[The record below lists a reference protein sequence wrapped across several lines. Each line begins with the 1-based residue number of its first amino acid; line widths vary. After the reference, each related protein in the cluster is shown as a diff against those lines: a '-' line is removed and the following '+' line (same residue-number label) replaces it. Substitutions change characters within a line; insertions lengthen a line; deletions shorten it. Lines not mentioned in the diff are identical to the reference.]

1 VHALRWTLSEALAAA
16 EASPGELRQQIGL
29 AIGVPV
35 VVVQSDGRPAKAG
48 EAARVAAGLAGLPA
62 VTIAAGMTH
71 ADPAGFDVDSDD
83 PEPLVSAVLAH
94 PTAAVVAAQVLRVNE
109 RLPAA
114 DGLVVESL
122 AYATLQSG
130 PEHQAWLARRG
141 RKVRNDLDRPR
152 LQLIDPGGP
161 DGTDGPLELVLD
173 RPRLHNLMDS
183 AMRDQ
188 LADAL
193 RTVAAIDPPRRLLW
207 RANGPSFCA
216 GGDPAEFGS
225 VADPAAAHTIRSSAG
240 PAALLASISDR
251 VSVVIEGPAVGAGIE
266 LAAFCA
272 DVTAG
277 PGARFALPELAMGLI
292 PGAGGTV
299 SIPLRIGR
307 QRTLQWLLL
316 GSEID
321 PPTAQAWGLVDRLR

>member
-1 VHALRWTLSEALAAA
+1 VHALRWNLSEALAAA
-16 EASPGELRQQIGL
+16 EAPAGELRQQIGL
-29 AIGVPV
+29 ALGVPV

-48 EAARVAAGLAGLPA
+48 EAARVAARLDGLPA
-62 VTIAAGMTH
+62 GTIAAGMTH

-94 PTAAVVAAQVLRVNE
+94 PAAAVVAAQVLRVNE
-109 RLPAA
+109 RLSVA

-141 RKVRNDLDRPR
+141 RKVRSDLHRPR
-152 LQLIDPGGP
+152 LALSDP
-161 DGTDGPLELVLD
+161 DHDANGPLELVLD

-188 LADAL
+188 LAEAL
-193 RTVAAIDPPRRLLW
+193 RTVAATDPPRPLLW

-225 VADPAAAHTIRSSAG
+225 VADPAAAHMIRSSAG

-272 DVTAG
+272 HVTAG